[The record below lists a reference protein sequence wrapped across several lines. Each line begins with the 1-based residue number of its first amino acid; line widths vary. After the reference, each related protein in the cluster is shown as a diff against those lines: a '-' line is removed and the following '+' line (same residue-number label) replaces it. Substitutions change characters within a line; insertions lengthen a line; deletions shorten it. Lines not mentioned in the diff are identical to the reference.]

1 LAAAVQAEYGASY
14 NECVEYLK
22 GLATNRFY
30 REARLPDLPWHA
42 VSGNEP
48 GEVEPRFQLHPTVL
62 AAIAP
67 SAPLR
72 AAFGGARNV

>member
-1 LAAAVQAEYGASY
+1 MQAEYGVSY
-14 NECVEYLK
+14 NECVDYLK

-30 REARLPDLPWHA
+30 REARLPDLPWHM

-48 GEVEPRFQLHPTVL
+48 GEIEPRFQLHPTVL